1 MAAGVFRRL
10 VVGLGCAIAVV
21 ALSANSASAFSLSPT
36 NWTSSI
42 NSIVPATD
50 AVSVEV
56 INGGDALR
64 LTAQP
69 GHVVVVP
76 GYRNE
81 PYFRIAENGEVDANL
96 RSPTWWANRTSSGT
110 GDIPESADPSAEP
123 EWTNVAN
130 NGSVIWH
137 DHRIH
142 AMPGV
147 TDDTDWTVLVSVDD
161 YPLVVRGR
169 LTQLPSHSPIAE
181 LLVAI
186 VVAGGVLALG
196 LRSALRAALR
206 TTMGAT
212 LGASTL
218 ALLIAIGGWT
228 ATPSGFRA
236 PTTLLLAAGLALLF
250 AVACVLTRNASR
262 RLQVVTTL
270 ASVAALGWWT
280 ALMLPA
286 VTAAFVP
293 NSFGDTVVRSVI
305 AIAAGVVVG
314 VAIVVVM
321 TGGFSDA
328 DHSTHAEMADLEEV
342 VG

>member
-10 VVGLGCAIAVV
+10 VVGLGCAIAIVGLT
-21 ALSANSASAFSLSPT
+21 ATSASAFSLSPT

-42 NSIVPATD
+42 TSIVPAND

-56 INGGDALR
+56 INGGDAMR

-81 PYFRIAENGEVDANL
+81 PYLRIAANGEVDANL

-110 GDIPESADPSAEP
+110 GDIPESADPGAEP
-123 EWTNVAN
+123 EWSTLAS

-147 TDDTDWTVLVSVDD
+147 TGDTDWTVLVTVDD
-161 YPLVVRGR
+161 FPLVVRGR
-169 LTQLPSHSPIAE
+169 LTKLPSHSPIAE

-186 VVAGGVLALG
+186 VVVGGVVALG
-196 LRSALRAALR
+196 LRSALR
-206 TTMGAT
+206 TTLGAT

-218 ALLIAIGGWT
+218 ALIIAIGGWT

-236 PTTLLLAAGLALLF
+236 PTTLLLTAALALLF

-262 RLQVVTTL
+262 RLQVITIL
-270 ASVAALGWWT
+270 ASIAALGWWT
-280 ALMLPA
+280 ALMIPA

-293 NSFGDTVVRSVI
+293 NSFGATVVRSVI
-305 AIAAGVVVG
+305 GIAAGVVVG

-328 DHSTHAEMADLEEV
+328 DDSTHAEMADLEEV
-342 VG
+342 AG

>member
-1 MAAGVFRRL
+1 MAGVVLRRL
-10 VVGLGCAIAVV
+10 IVGLGCAIFVV
-21 ALSANSASAFSLSPT
+21 GFGATTASAFSLSPT
-36 NWTSSI
+36 NWTSTI
-42 NSIVPATD
+42 NSIIPANE

-56 INGGDALR
+56 INGGDAMR
-64 LTAQP
+64 LTAQS
-69 GHVVVVP
+69 GHVVLVP

-81 PYFRIAENGEVDANL
+81 PYLRIGANGEVEANL

-110 GDIPESADPSAEP
+110 GDIPESADPGAEP
-123 EWTNVAN
+123 EWSLFATD
-130 NGSVIWH
+130 GSVIWH

-147 TDDTDWTVLVSVDD
+147 TGDTDWTVLVTVDD
-161 YPLVVRGR
+161 FPLVIQGR
-169 LTQLPSHSPIAE
+169 LTKLSSHSPIAE
-181 LLVAI
+181 LLIAI
-186 VVAGGVLALG
+186 VVVGGVVALG
-196 LRSALRAALR
+196 LRSALR
-206 TTMGAT
+206 TTMGAV

-218 ALLIAIGGWT
+218 AMIIAIGGWT

-236 PTTLLLAAGLALLF
+236 PTTLLLAAALALLF
-250 AVACVLTRNASR
+250 ALACVLTRNASR

-270 ASVAALGWWT
+270 ASIAALGWWT
-280 ALMLPA
+280 ALMVPA

-293 NSFGDTVVRSVI
+293 NSFGATVVRSVI

-321 TGGFSDA
+321 TGGFSDTDQA
-328 DHSTHAEMADLEEV
+328 TQAETADLAEP